1 MGSRINSLK
10 HVTRQGWVFVFI
22 SEKKK
27 KKGKS
32 CFLMTLEF
40 RQEVTNL
47 RK

>member
-10 HVTRQGWVFVFI
+10 HVTRQCWLFVF
-22 SEKKK
+22 SGK